1 LKICLDVGKIVT
13 HALRVITDTCHG
25 VIAVYVIGIDLTSHT
40 GSLYEIFIAIT
51 IPLNNPKALEQ
62 MQKKTKSILEELD
75 SLYIERDRKAI
86 IETRASNLIE
96 TAIRLL
102 EQIDAEFSAEQAEN
116 LQRKLLNAIRHRD
129 TSKFSRSVRRT
140 HADL

>member
-1 LKICLDVGKIVT
+1 
-13 HALRVITDTCHG
+13 
-25 VIAVYVIGIDLTSHT
+25 
-40 GSLYEIFIAIT
+40 
-51 IPLNNPKALEQ
+51 

-75 SLYIERDRKAI
+75 SLYIERDRQSV

-102 EQIDAEFSAEQAEN
+102 EQIDAEYSPEQAQN

-129 TSKFSRSVRRT
+129 TGKFSRSVRRT

>member
-1 LKICLDVGKIVT
+1 
-13 HALRVITDTCHG
+13 
-25 VIAVYVIGIDLTSHT
+25 
-40 GSLYEIFIAIT
+40 
-51 IPLNNPKALEQ
+51 

-75 SLYIERDRKAI
+75 GLYIERDRKAI

-140 HADL
+140 NADL